1 MAQGA
6 PLLPAAQV
14 PPRTSFAVPASPF
27 QNGRLLVAMSFLF
40 AVGVAAGIVGAPAIL
55 GLGAVF
61 MHNNPGGFGWGGT
74 VARWTCS
81 C

>member
-1 MAQGA
+1 
-6 PLLPAAQV
+6 
-14 PPRTSFAVPASPF
+14 
-27 QNGRLLVAMSFLF
+27 MSFLF